1 MKATVSEA
9 SESAVSIDGT
19 LHWDTRVHKDNGAM
33 DANIFYAYVIMV
45 ISESEKSNQSI
56 IMIETSNTSTQLTL
70 FFDQDYNISVVARNC
85 IGTTGEPA
93 ELYITWD
100 G

>member
-1 MKATVSEA
+1 
-9 SESAVSIDGT
+9 
-19 LHWDTRVHKDNGAM
+19 
-33 DANIFYAYVIMV
+33 MV
-45 ISESEKSNQSI
+45 TPESERSNQSI
-56 IMIETSNTSTQLTL
+56 LMFETSNTSTQLTL

-85 IGTTGEPA
+85 IGTTSEPA